1 MSDANRNVFINCP
14 FDKEFAPCFEALVF
28 TITACGYVARCALE
42 DRDGAKIRFTKLAK
56 LIGECR
62 HTIHDLSRVEL
73 NINDLP
79 RFNMPFELGVVF
91 GAKNFGTKAQREK
104 SALIMVREKFVLSEY
119 LSDLA
124 GSDPD
129 VHRDEPMEVVRIVS
143 RYLHR
148 TPDGAPLPGGPQWL
162 FDKLTLFRTEGLPTS
177 ATAANR
183 TLEECDPIDD
193 FLIYRSF
200 VVEFLAQLKLAGG

>member
-1 MSDANRNVFINCP
+1 LSEANRNVFINCP
-14 FDKEFAPCFEALVF
+14 FDKEFAPCFGALVF
-28 TITACGYVARCALE
+28 TIMACGYVARCALE

-62 HTIHDLSRVEL
+62 YTIHDLSRVEL

-79 RFNMPFELGVVF
+79 RFNMPFELGLVF
-91 GAKNFGTKAQREK
+91 GAEHFGTKAQREK
-104 SALIMVREKFVLSEY
+104 SALIMVREQFVLSEY

-124 GSDPD
+124 RSDPEAHEND
-129 VHRDEPMEVVRIVS
+129 PRKVVSIVS

-148 TPDGAPLPGGPQWL
+148 TPDGGAVPGGPQWL
-162 FDKLTLFRTEGLPTS
+162 FDKFTLFNEEGLPRS
-177 ATAANR
+177 AAAANR
-183 TLEECDPIDD
+183 TLEECDPISD

-200 VVEFLAQLKLAGG
+200 VIEFLAQLKQAGG

>member
-1 MSDANRNVFINCP
+1 MSETNRNVFINFP
-14 FDKEFAPCFEALVF
+14 FDKDFAPCFEALVF

-42 DRDGAKIRFTKLAK
+42 DRDGAKIRFVKLAN
-56 LIGECR
+56 LISECR
-62 HTIHDLSRVEL
+62 YTIHDLSRVEL

-79 RFNMPFELGVVF
+79 RFNMPFELGLVF
-91 GAKNFGTKAQREK
+91 GAKHFGTKAQREK
-104 SALIMVREKFVLSEY
+104 SALIMVRKQFVLSEY

-129 VHRDEPMEVVRIVS
+129 AHAYEPREIVRIVS

-148 TPDGAPLPGGPQWL
+148 TPDGRSLPGGPQWL
-162 FDKLTLFRTEGLPTS
+162 FDKFTLFRTEGLS
-177 ATAANR
+177 ASAAAVNR

-200 VVEFLAQLKLAGG
+200 AIEFLARLKQAGG

>member
-1 MSDANRNVFINCP
+1 MSEVDRNVFINCP
-14 FDKEFAPCFEALVF
+14 FDKESAPCFGALIF

-42 DRDGAKIRFTKLAK
+42 DRDGAKIRFAKLAR

-62 HTIHDLSRVEL
+62 YTIHDLSRVEL

-79 RFNMPFELGVVF
+79 RFNMPFELGLVF
-91 GAKNFGTKAQREK
+91 GAKHFGTKAQREK
-104 SALIMVREKFVLSEY
+104 SALIMVREQFALSEY

-124 GSDPD
+124 GSDPAA
-129 VHRDEPMEVVRIVS
+129 HRDDPREVVRIVS

-148 TPDGAPLPGGPQWL
+148 TPDGASLPGGPQCL
-162 FDKLTLFRTEGLPTS
+162 FDKFTLFRTEGLAMS
-177 ATAANR
+177 AAAANR

-200 VVEFLAQLKLAGG
+200 AIEFLAQLKQTGG